1 MVRGITTGVAL
12 MLLAGLAEAQVYKCN
27 GADGRTVYQQQPCAE
42 DTEGEAVREIS
53 ITPGMPDEQRQ
64 QLEEM
69 QAARAQQESPDYHQ
83 QASEAYQRFRQI
95 QRDNADPER
104 CQAARS
110 DIMWMQQRGEPE
122 YSTDLFMAKERVK
135 LYCNP

>member
-53 ITPGMPDEQRQ
+53 ITQGMPAEQRQ
-64 QLEEM
+64 QLEAM
-69 QAARAQQESPDYHQ
+69 QAARAQQESVDRQ
-83 QASEAYQRFRQI
+83 QRITESAEELRTIRQE
-95 QRDNADPER
+95 NADPEK
-104 CQAARS
+104 CQQAHNGLELLEARGG
-110 DIMWMQQRGEPE
+110 DMRGVDAFH
-122 YSTDLFMAKERVK
+122 YRSLIR